1 MFVLGTQ
8 CATSSGHDAKAL
20 SISVV
25 SPSTKRYPR
34 PCHGSSAQFKP
45 KQRASQPRRPPGGD
59 RTGVL
64 APRPYLSVRSLV
76 AICLPPNRSL
86 SHLFF
91 TVAFGGP
98 GVHVIILRRKF
109 VDQLGWLN
117 FKTFND
123 LFALGNALPGPGSTQ
138 LAFSIA
144 LVTNGTLAGIL
155 AFIMWS

>member
-1 MFVLGTQ
+1 M
-8 CATSSGHDAKAL
+8 
-20 SISVV
+20 
-25 SPSTKRYPR
+25 
-34 PCHGSSAQFKP
+34 
-45 KQRASQPRRPPGGD
+45 
-59 RTGVL
+59 
-64 APRPYLSVRSLV
+64 
-76 AICLPPNRSL
+76 
-86 SHLFF
+86 
-91 TVAFGGP
+91 VAFGGP

-117 FKTFND
+117 FTTFND